1 MFCLSLQEKHRCVCL
16 KKLLILFEFHKTSAV
31 STLGQVRTINEDS
44 GN

>member
-1 MFCLSLQEKHRCVCL
+1 MCVF